1 MLKFVNLLTEYN
13 MSDIKTLF
21 ERLKPEIKEKLISE
35 ETEFPTLIG
44 DLKKTLIEN
53 VAVTEMKLGDLTNLS
68 NFSDGW
74 TNKIS
79 ELYDMF
85 ND

>member
-1 MLKFVNLLTEYN
+1 

>member
-1 MLKFVNLLTEYN
+1 
-13 MSDIKTLF
+13 MSEIKTLF

-79 ELYDMF
+79 DLYDMF

>member
-1 MLKFVNLLTEYN
+1 

-35 ETEFPTLIG
+35 ETQFPTLIG

-53 VAVTEMKLGDLTNLS
+53 VAITEMKLGDLTNLS

>member
-1 MLKFVNLLTEYN
+1 

-21 ERLKPEIKEKLISE
+21 ERLKPEIKEELILQQSQ
-35 ETEFPTLIG
+35 FPTLCG
-44 DLKKTLIEN
+44 DLIKVLEQN
-53 VAVTEMKLGDLTNLS
+53 VAITELKLGDLTNLS
-68 NFSDGW
+68 NFKEGY

-79 ELYDMF
+79 ELYEMF

>member
-1 MLKFVNLLTEYN
+1 

-35 ETEFPTLIG
+35 ETKFPTLIG

-53 VAVTEMKLGDLTNLS
+53 VAVTEMKLGDLTSLS

>member
-1 MLKFVNLLTEYN
+1 

-35 ETEFPTLIG
+35 ETQFPTLIG

-53 VAVTEMKLGDLTNLS
+53 VAVTEMKLGDLTSLS
-68 NFSDGW
+68 NFSSKW
-74 TNKIS
+74 VNQIS

>member
-1 MLKFVNLLTEYN
+1 

-53 VAVTEMKLGDLTNLS
+53 VAVTEMKLGDLTSLS
-68 NFSDGW
+68 NFSPKW
-74 TNKIS
+74 VNQIS

-85 ND
+85 DE

>member
-1 MLKFVNLLTEYN
+1 

-68 NFSDGW
+68 NFKEGY